1 MDNVSDLAFFAL
13 LARQHSLAATAQQL
27 GLTPPAVSKRLAALE
42 RRLGVRLLNR
52 TTRRLSLTPE
62 GELYLV
68 DGGRV
73 LAELDAL
80 ERTLAGSRVEPR
92 GLVRVGATLGF
103 GRRHIAPLLSKFAR
117 RYPDVEVQ
125 LQLADRP
132 LNLVEDAFDVVVR
145 FGEQADAR
153 LSARRLA
160 RNDRVL
166 CAAPAYLRK
175 AGEPATPQALA
186 AHRCL
191 FIREGDEAFG
201 TWALRHGTRRAS
213 VKVRGALSTNDG
225 ETALAWALDGQGILM
240 RSLWDAAAYLRSGR
254 LQRVLPDWQG
264 APADA
269 WLVFQPGSALSPKTR
284 ALVDF
289 LAAAFEGRRDGSA
302 DAHGGW

>member
-1 MDNVSDLAFFAL
+1 MDNFSDLAFFAL
-13 LARQHSLAATAQQL
+13 LARHHSLAATAQQM
-27 GLTPPAVSKRLAALE
+27 GVTPPAVSKRLAALE

-52 TTRRLSLTPE
+52 TTRRMSLTPE

-73 LAELDAL
+73 LAELATL
-80 ERTLAGSRVEPR
+80 ERTLAGSRIEPH
-92 GLVRVGATLGF
+92 GLLRVGATLGF

-125 LQLADRP
+125 LHLADRP
-132 LNLVEDAFDVVVR
+132 LNLVEDAFDLVVR

-153 LSARRLA
+153 LAARRLA

-175 AGEPATPQALA
+175 AGVPATPQALA
-186 AHRCL
+186 THRCL

-201 TWALRHGTRRAS
+201 TWALRSGARRAS

-225 ETALAWALDGQGILM
+225 ETALGWALDGQGVLM

-254 LQRVLPDWQG
+254 LQRVLPDWSP
-264 APADA
+264 APADV
-269 WLVFQPGSALSPKTR
+269 WLVFQPREALSPKTR

-289 LAAAFEGRRDGSA
+289 LVEAFEGRRGKTA
-302 DAHGGW
+302 APHGGW